1 MHVYC
6 NQSWVDFNSAHWKY
20 DHIEHSC
27 LWNRNRIYADSNH
40 GDFYRKFHFE
50 KNKALVKTYIT
61 CSNNSKIY
69 RMNKR
74 GPIVI
79 IEDDIDDQD
88 ILTDIFKE
96 LNYNNKLIFFA
107 DGEKALEYLTETD
120 IEPFLVLSD
129 LNMPKLNGMELREKI
144 HNNEDLRLKS
154 IPYLFF
160 STSAEQRHVI
170 DAYSRSIQGFFV
182 KPSNYDKL
190 KKIIVKIVEYWQECE
205 SPNYIKNAQ
214 Q

>member
-1 MHVYC
+1 
-6 NQSWVDFNSAHWKY
+6 
-20 DHIEHSC
+20 
-27 LWNRNRIYADSNH
+27 
-40 GDFYRKFHFE
+40 
-50 KNKALVKTYIT
+50 
-61 CSNNSKIY
+61 
-69 RMNKR
+69 MNKT

-79 IEDDIDDQD
+79 IEDDLDDQY
-88 ILTDIFKE
+88 ILTEIFKE
-96 LNYNNKLIFFA
+96 LNYMNELIFFG
-107 DGEKALEYLTETD
+107 DSLQALQYLTDTD

-129 LNMPKLNGMELREKI
+129 INMPKLNGMELREKI

-160 STSAEQRHVI
+160 STSAEQKHVI

-190 KKIIVKIVEYWQECE
+190 KTVIIKIVEYWQECE

-214 Q
+214 